1 MVNLLR
7 LQGIEV
13 ARSTQAFT
21 IEGGDFP
28 TGTFVVRLDQPYRNY
43 AVDLLSNQDFQ
54 FAPGEL
60 PYDDVSWALPVHFGV
75 ETIRV
80 DDPRVRDVA
89 LDPLTADVEVTGRV
103 QGTGPVFLL
112 ADTGQEALLEARY
125 RLHDFSVQIAEA
137 AFTANSQTY
146 PAGSW
151 ILAQQAGLEQAL
163 GTVAT
168 DLGLD
173 FASAAAA
180 PDVASH
186 DAPAPRIGVWVPWAD
201 TDSIGW
207 IRYTLDQRGV
217 PYTYLRDEDLRAG
230 NLREKVD
237 VIVYGQVDLDLQ
249 GQIHGI
255 PPTVGPMAF
264 AATPEYPSLG
274 KPAASDDITGG
285 PGWKG
290 LAALTTFVEE
300 GGALLTLGNGSSLVL
315 ESGIVR
321 NVRRASDTGIRTPG
335 VELTAEFLVPR
346 PPPELRLRTD
356 HLDLPRQLRSLR
368 SAAAVAAD
376 GLLHL
381 VPRRSRGHAVGRS
394 AVGRHIACDRPGGE
408 RRRAR
413 GGSTRGTAGDPRR
426 AHRRRGGRGLQLQP
440 HAPRPQPLRLPPAVE
455 RDPQLARTETAELI
469 AHFERPLKVG

>member
-1 MVNLLR
+1 M
-7 LQGIEV
+7 
-13 ARSTQAFT
+13 
-21 IEGGDFP
+21 
-28 TGTFVVRLDQPYRNY
+28 
-43 AVDLLSNQDFQ
+43 
-54 FAPGEL
+54 
-60 PYDDVSWALPVHFGV
+60 
-75 ETIRV
+75 
-80 DDPRVRDVA
+80 
-89 LDPLTADVEVTGRV
+89 
-103 QGTGPVFLL
+103 
-112 ADTGQEALLEARY
+112 
-125 RLHDFSVQIAEA
+125 HDFSVRIAEA

-151 ILAQQAGLEQAL
+151 ILAPQAGLEQAL

-255 PPTVGPMAF
+255 PPTIGPMAF
-264 AATPEYPSLG
+264 DATPEYPSLG

-335 VELTAEFLVPR
+335 VELTAEFLVP
-346 PPPELRLRTD
+346 D
-356 HLDLPRQLRSLR
+356 HPLSYGYGETASIFRANYAVYDLPRRWLRMAYCTSCL
-368 SAAAVAAD
+368 D
-376 GLLHL
+376 GPVDMRWVVLQWGATSPATDL
-381 VPRRSRGHAVGRS
+381 VVSGGVLEGEALVGRPAIL
-394 AVGRHIACDRPGGE
+394 AVPTGDGVVVAYNFNPMHRDLNRSDSRLLWNGILNWRELRP
-408 RRRAR
+408 
-413 GGSTRGTAGDPRR
+413 PN
-426 AHRRRGGRGLQLQP
+426 
-440 HAPRPQPLRLPPAVE
+440 
-455 RDPQLARTETAELI
+455 
-469 AHFERPLKVG
+469 